1 MSKDNKKKDDI
12 INIITN
18 DNKTLAR
25 KLKII
30 QDKYNKLQIQNQDY
44 INYNSDNEQSN
55 KNRGKYE

>member
-1 MSKDNKKKDDI
+1 MERKYRDISQENKKKDDI

-30 QDKYNKLQIQNQDY
+30 KDKFNKLQIQNQW
-44 INYNSDNEQSN
+44 Q
-55 KNRGKYE
+55 